1 MSAYF
6 FSGGDMAS
14 DTSGADSDLTRIA
27 HDVQALKD
35 DLARLIEHVK
45 TGATETVSNEASKL
59 YDTIAS
65 EGQRQAAALAH
76 TVEEKPLASV
86 LIAFAIGFVGGRILL
101 R

>member
-1 MSAYF
+1 
-6 FSGGDMAS
+6 MAS
-14 DTSGADSDLTRIA
+14 DTSDADSDLNRIA
-27 HDVQALKD
+27 SDIQALKA

-45 TGATETVSNEASKL
+45 TGATDTVSSEASRL
-59 YDTIAS
+59 YDTITS
-65 EGQRQAAALAH
+65 EGQRQAAALAQ

>member
-1 MSAYF
+1 
-6 FSGGDMAS
+6 MAS
-14 DTSGADSDLTRIA
+14 DTSDAESDLNRIA
-27 HDVQALKD
+27 SDIQALKA

-45 TGATETVSNEASKL
+45 TGATDTVSSEATRL
-59 YDTIAS
+59 YDTITS
-65 EGQRQAAALAH
+65 EGQRQAAALAQ